1 MAEPTTF
8 SSRGAEIAIRIAFL
22 ALLVGWCFVIVWP
35 FIGIIGWAIVM
46 AVALYPTFD
55 RLRVALGGRT
65 KSAAVLLTIA
75 FLLIFIVPAVVL
87 SETLV
92 SGIRTLATSLQNGS
106 MAIPLPS
113 ETVKSWPFIGERIAA
128 LWTLAAT
135 NLDAAILQ
143 FRDEFA
149 SAGRW
154 LLRQAASTG
163 LGLVQFF
170 VAVVLSGILLVTA
183 KASEDLSQRIA
194 QRVVGANGEQFAR
207 LAVATTRSVARGVL
221 GVALIQATL
230 TGIGF
235 LVVGIPG
242 AGLWALI
249 ALLLCIVQ
257 IGPGLLLLP
266 AVIYV
271 FSTSAT
277 ATAVLFTVWCVVVG
291 LIDNV
296 LKPILL
302 GRGVDVP
309 MFIVIIG
316 AIGGLLTMG
325 VIGLF
330 VGAIVLV
337 LGYSALV
344 AWLGDPENVERRIA
358 GETLSPGE

>member
-1 MAEPTTF
+1 M
-8 SSRGAEIAIRIAFL
+8 SSRGAEVAIRIAFL
-22 ALLVGWCFVIVWP
+22 ALLVGWCFVIVRP
-35 FIGIIGWAIVM
+35 FIGIIGWAVVM

-55 RLRVALGGRT
+55 RLRVAFGGRT
-65 KSAAVLLTIA
+65 KSAALLLTIA
-75 FLLIFIVPAVVL
+75 FLLVFIVPAIVL

-92 SGIRTLATSLQNGS
+92 SGVRALATSLQNGS
-106 MAIPLPS
+106 LAIPMPS
-113 ETVKSWPFIGERIAA
+113 DSVKSWPLVGQRIAD

-143 FRDEFA
+143 FRGEFA

-154 LLRQAASTG
+154 LLHQAASTG

-183 KASEDLSQRIA
+183 KASENMSQRIA

-230 TGIGF
+230 TGLGF

-249 ALLLCIVQ
+249 ALMLCIVQ
-257 IGPGLLLLP
+257 IGPTLVLIP
-266 AVIYV
+266 AVIYI
-271 FSTSAT
+271 FSTSST
-277 ATAVLFTVWCVVVG
+277 ATAVLFTVWCVLVA
-291 LIDNV
+291 LIDNI

-309 MFIVIIG
+309 MFIVVIG

-344 AWLGDPENVERRIA
+344 AWLGDPENVARRIA
-358 GETLSPGE
+358 GESAPPRE